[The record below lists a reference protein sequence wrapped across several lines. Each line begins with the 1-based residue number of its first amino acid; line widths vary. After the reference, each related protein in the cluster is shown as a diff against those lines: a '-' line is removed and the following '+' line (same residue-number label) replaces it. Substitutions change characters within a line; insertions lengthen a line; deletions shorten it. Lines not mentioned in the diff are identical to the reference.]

1 MWENFSPDFFFFL
14 GESRGPKKKIFC
26 GKKRGNHFTPKIVFL
41 R

>member
-1 MWENFSPDFFFFL
+1 MWENFSPDFFL

-26 GKKRGNHFTPKIVFL
+26 GKSEKKKVRFL